1 MYAWDL
7 GVYDQS
13 MYSTVHYGRLFFSTV
28 EWPYTMSVVPAGTQ
42 LAVHF
47 SPVLFLLL
55 PIYAVFP
62 SPVTLLVLKTIA
74 VALGAFPVYLMGRR
88 RFSNPWTSPWDGR
101 EHFTCLRS
109 IASPPRKGLRS

>member
-1 MYAWDL
+1 
-7 GVYDQS
+7 DQS
-13 MYSTVHYGRLFFSTV
+13 MYSARHFGRLFFKTV
-28 EWPYTMSVVPAGTQ
+28 AWPSTMSVLPAGTP

-88 RFSNPWTSPWDGR
+88 RFSNPW
-101 EHFTCLRS
+101 
-109 IASPPRKGLRS
+109 ASVLGGGSFLLLPG